1 MSQDMNRD
9 FRMLATGQGLS
20 WLGNG
25 FQTVALAFAVV
36 HGGGGAGEL
45 GAVAASSI
53 IAMLLGSLFGGV
65 WADRLQPQRVMVLS
79 DAVRCVAVAGMAI
92 VFAAGRPSVVLLCG
106 LTAVASAAG
115 SFFSPAMMALKPMIV
130 PSARLQSANATLS
143 MLQTVCS
150 VLGPALGGVV
160 VAVFG
165 APVGFGV
172 NAASYLASIIT
183 ALLIRAR
190 VERSQHRD
198 MLREITEG
206 WSEVRSRDWL
216 LSGMLAATVYHIA
229 NGIVLVLSMVVA
241 VRELG
246 GANAVGLISAAEG
259 IGGFAGA
266 AIAMR
271 LRPRRLLRAGWLALL
286 LMSLWVMGYVWPGV
300 LPAVMAGAIVGYAGL
315 SFFAV
320 AWETAIQDHVPHR
333 VLARVASWDMLT
345 SFLAMP
351 LGSALAG
358 PLSAAFGIDPVLVVC
373 AAVLFGSSL
382 LPLLARGTR
391 ELTRPANEVEA
402 PELDEVRL

>member
-1 MSQDMNRD
+1 MNRD
-9 FRMLATGQGLS
+9 FRMLASGQGLS

-45 GAVAASSI
+45 GLVSASSI
-53 IAMLLGSLFGGV
+53 VALLLGSLFGGV

-79 DAVRCVAVAGMAI
+79 DLVRCGSAASMAAA
-92 VFAAGRPSVVLLCG
+92 FAIGRPSALLLCLLAAISSG
-106 LTAVASAAG
+106 AG
-115 SFFSPAMMALKPMIV
+115 SFFNPAMMALKPMIV

-150 VLGPALGGVV
+150 VLGPALGGVA

-165 APVGFGV
+165 APIGFAV
-172 NAASYLASIIT
+172 NALSYLASVIT
-183 ALLIRAR
+183 AMLIQAR
-190 VERSQHRD
+190 VERSPHRD
-198 MLREITEG
+198 MLREIAEG
-206 WSEVRSRDWL
+206 WAEVRSRDWL
-216 LSGMLAATVYHIA
+216 LSGVLAATVYHIA

-241 VRELG
+241 VRQLG
-246 GANAVGLISAAEG
+246 GASAVGVISAAEG

-300 LPAVMAGAIVGYAGL
+300 LPAVMAGAVIGYAGL
-315 SFFAV
+315 SFFSV
-320 AWETAIQDHVPHR
+320 AWETAIQDHVPHH

-351 LGSALAG
+351 LGSAMAG
-358 PLSAAFGIDPVLVVC
+358 PLSSAFGTDPVLVGC
-373 AAVLFGSSL
+373 AIVLFGSSL
-382 LPLLARGTR
+382 LPLLARGSR
-391 ELTRPANEVEA
+391 ELTRPVVEVPILE
-402 PELDEVRL
+402 EVSI